1 MKRKNNNWL
10 NLVFILIGALIS
22 YVLCQ
27 FTYLEIDTKINISN
41 SLISLITASVGLY
54 LAISLKK
61 IQTKSSN
68 LHNYLQPKLDIVWKF
83 FLTLS
88 HNLSL
93 NDNIELSEVTKS
105 IKEISQNITPL
116 KKMFETFD
124 LNDCSIDDLE
134 TAIEKLEIFLV
145 DECDINGN
153 VISYSTKKELLRTK
167 LDEIHTLFV
176 VSLKAINKIS

>member
-27 FTYLEIDTKINISN
+27 FYYLEIDTKVNISS

-68 LHNYLQPKLDIVWKF
+68 LHNYLQPKLDVVWKF
-83 FLTLS
+83 FLTFS

-93 NDNIELSEVTKS
+93 NDNIELNEVTKS
-105 IKEISQNITPL
+105 VKEISQNITPL

-124 LNDCSIDDLE
+124 LNDCSIDNLE
-134 TAIEKLEIFLV
+134 TAIEKLEEFLV
-145 DECDINGN
+145 NKCEINNN
-153 VISYSTKKELLRTK
+153 VISYLSQKENLRIK